1 MQKVKRQYIRRNPLK
16 ISEKAKALQNN
27 VPIGR
32 FESALLELLKGN
44 QPLFANMKTG
54 TLPFLIGQ
62 FVQRFGLDLVTP
74 DGRIRKRFI
83 KSILLN
89 LESAGR
95 IKFTLFDPLNVCGE
109 GQVSLA

>member
-1 MQKVKRQYIRRNPLK
+1 MQVVKRQYIRRNPLK
-16 ISEKAKALQNN
+16 ISEKAKALL
-27 VPIGR
+27 PIGR
-32 FESALLELLKGN
+32 FESSLLEILKED
-44 QPLFANMKTG
+44 QPLFNNMKSG

-89 LESAGR
+89 LQSAGR